1 MVPAV
6 CSVYLFK
13 SLCLLKS
20 AQPAEPSAPMWRLGV
35 GARAGEVI
43 SYYFI
48 YCCGSRAGGGCPGE
62 LGCEATGL
70 GTSWT
75 AGASPAGCGS
85 PRWQWPGL
93 ATPLV

>member
-48 YCCGSRAGGGCPGE
+48 YCKKRKIE
-62 LGCEATGL
+62 KVLGKH
-70 GTSWT
+70 
-75 AGASPAGCGS
+75 ASPASIYKHQRNAPS
-85 PRWQWPGL
+85 PASRQ
-93 ATPLV
+93 